1 VLLFGEIAKSKKP
14 GDYAVVGKPQS
25 FEAYGCMLRKDDAP
39 FKKLVDDTLAAVM
52 KSGEINKIYNKWF
65 LSPIPPRGVN
75 MNFPLS
81 PDITALFKNPNDKPA
96 E

>member
-1 VLLFGEIAKSKKP
+1 
-14 GDYAVVGKPQS
+14 
-25 FEAYGCMLRKDDAP
+25 MLAS
-39 FKKLVDDTLAAVM
+39 VM

-81 PDITALFKNPNDKPA
+81 PDLAALFKSPNDKPA